1 MFIFSAGCPNMRENA
16 DLLVTLP
23 DPEQREQKRSLFET
37 VPAQPSKSFLVPG
50 TCPDKQICQG
60 AQKLSVSGFRNG
72 TWFEADDWIADE
84 VPVALEFN
92 GISHAVM
99 LATPL
104 DLEEFALGFSLSE
117 GIIDAPAELYA
128 VDKELSDRGITLKLH
143 VASAAFARLKSRRR
157 SLAGRTGCGL
167 CGIESL
173 NHVARDLP
181 VLPDTPSIGRL
192 AVARAMSGIVALQ
205 SLQQA
210 TGAVHAA
217 AWCSPQGEVVCLR
230 EDVGRHNALD
240 KLIGA
245 LALNKVNAAAGFVC
259 VTSRASFEM
268 VQKAASAGVPLLA
281 AVSAP
286 TALAIRTAQRL
297 RMALVGFARR
307 QDLVVYSHQERLDMA
322 AASAVLP
329 LLNQPKCHNTAA

>member
-1 MFIFSAGCPNMRENA
+1 MRENA
-16 DLLVTLP
+16 DLLVALP
-23 DPEQREQKRSLFET
+23 GPDQCEQKRSLFGT
-37 VPAQPSKSFLVPG
+37 VPAPLTKNFLAKDDGLVEQP
-50 TCPDKQICQG
+50 CQG
-60 AQKLSVSGFRNG
+60 AQKCQVSGFREG
-72 TWFEADDWIADE
+72 TGFEADDWVADE

-104 DLEEFALGFSLSE
+104 DLAEFALGFALSE

-128 VDKELSDRGITLKLH
+128 VDEELSELGITLKLN

-167 CGIESL
+167 CGTESL

-181 VLPDTPSIGRL
+181 VLPDTAPISRL

-205 SLQQA
+205 ALQQA

-245 LALNKVNAAAGFVC
+245 LALNKVNASTGFIC

-297 RMALVGFARR
+297 RMTLVGFARR
-307 QDLVVYSHQERLDMA
+307 QDLVVYSHEERLDMA
-322 AASAVLP
+322 ACLGR
-329 LLNQPKCHNTAA
+329 TAPVEA